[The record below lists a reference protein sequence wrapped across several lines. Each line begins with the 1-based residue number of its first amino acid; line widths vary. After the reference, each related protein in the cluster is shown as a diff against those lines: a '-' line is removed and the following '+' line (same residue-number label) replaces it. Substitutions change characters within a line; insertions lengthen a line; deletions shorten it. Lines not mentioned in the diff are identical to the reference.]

1 MGTYTSKYTGQE
13 IDNLLGQVENGRGS
27 GSGYSE
33 TVLFEGVCGAT
44 SFTKVDQ
51 TITLSQ
57 SIKEFD
63 MIGFYQI
70 CLYTSN
76 NYKRPKYVEVPADM
90 LIDNFENETNSANR
104 ISFVLGYKDEPAYWD
119 MAIDSTDTK
128 LVTMSSGAYVTKIV
142 GIKY

>member
-1 MGTYTSKYTGQE
+1 MGTYTSKYTGEE
-13 IDNLLGQVENGRGS
+13 IDNLLGQVESGGGS
-27 GSGYSE
+27 GNGYSR

-44 SFTKVDQ
+44 STNKVDK
-51 TITLSQ
+51 TITLTQ

-63 MIGFYQI
+63 MIGFYQV
-70 CLYTSN
+70 CLYSSN
-76 NYKRPKYVEVPADM
+76 NYKRYKYIEVPADM